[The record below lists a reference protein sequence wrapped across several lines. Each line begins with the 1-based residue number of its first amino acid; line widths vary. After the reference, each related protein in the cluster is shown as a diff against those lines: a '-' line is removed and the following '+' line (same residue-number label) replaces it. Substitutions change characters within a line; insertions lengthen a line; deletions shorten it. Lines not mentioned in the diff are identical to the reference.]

1 VDHHGRSA
9 LPARYAVCDV
19 SAITRPDLRTV
30 DQLARLQLIAMRR
43 GRRICLRGACPL
55 LVELIDLAGMT
66 SLLPIE
72 PGSGLQSRRQPE

>member
-1 VDHHGRSA
+1 
-9 LPARYAVCDV
+9 VCDV

-30 DQLARLQLIAMRR
+30 DQLARLQLVAMRR

-72 PGSGLQSRRQPE
+72 PGLGLKSRRQPE